1 MEAGR
6 NPEQE
11 QIEPTS
17 KYSEVYTLS
26 FEASQQN
33 GEQDLFHQ
41 SNQFNRSCIAAI
53 DGAINE
59 NNYKLYHYNLPEAAK
74 SVIAEYGEERIV
86 WVLANIVQNQSYD
99 GRYSDFNKA
108 WAKGFDVP
116 DDGKGYY
123 LNSHATVVNGFI
135 DAVRK
140 ELLNNTVENSP
151 REDYPEPYSEEHG
164 DELETGRMVTD
175 KLGSQEDLDGLVTT
189 SEDIEMEM

>member
-74 SVIAEYGEERIV
+74 SVIAKYGKERV
-86 WVLANIVQNQSYD
+86 EWVLANIVQNQFYD
-99 GRYSDFNKA
+99 GRYSNSNKA
-108 WAKGFDVP
+108 WAKGFNTP

-123 LNSHATVVNGFI
+123 LNSHATIVDGFI
-135 DAVRK
+135 NAVRK

-151 REDYPEPYSEEHG
+151 QKDNLEPYSEECAI
-164 DELETGRMVTD
+164 EFETGRMVTG
-175 KLGSQEDLDGLVTT
+175 KPSSPENFDGLETT
-189 SEDIEMEM
+189 LEDIEMEI